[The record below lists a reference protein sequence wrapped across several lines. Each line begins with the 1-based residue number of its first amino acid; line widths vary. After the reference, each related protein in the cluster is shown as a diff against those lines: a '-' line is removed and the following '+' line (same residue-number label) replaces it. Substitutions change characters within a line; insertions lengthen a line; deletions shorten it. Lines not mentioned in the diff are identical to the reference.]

1 MKLCEYYKEEFKTNY
16 SKLKNKETRNSQIPN
31 ILTLSRLLSPIIII
45 PLVISGN
52 LKIALIF
59 IILFALTDLLDGYIA
74 RKYNLVTTFG
84 KFADPLAD
92 KMLVLTSFLILMV
105 QNDLQHYPA
114 SVLEG
119 WPYHLT
125 VTPLWAVAIILIRE
139 LMVSGVRLVAAQK
152 GEVIAAG
159 MSGKVKTFV
168 TMIALIFAFIAT
180 VHVSI
185 AILALVLVYVSV
197 ILTIYSGI
205 VYLKNAKDILLESV

>member
-1 MKLCEYYKEEFKTNY
+1 MTLPNKLTIGRIIAVPLMVTVAC
-16 SKLKNKETRNSQIPN
+16 IPALN
-31 ILTLSRLLSPIIII
+31 EHFIFNDGGCYLTIANF
-45 PLVISGN
+45 VN
-52 LKIALIF
+52 LIIF
-59 IILFALTDLLDGYIA
+59 ILASITDFLDGHIA

-92 KMLVLTSFLILMV
+92 KMLVLTTFLILMV
-105 QNDLQHYPA
+105 LNGLQHYPA
-114 SVLEG
+114 LVLEG

-125 VTPLWAVAIILIRE
+125 ITPLWAVAIILIRE

-205 VYLKNAKDILLESV
+205 VYLRNAKDILLESV

>member
-1 MKLCEYYKEEFKTNY
+1 MTLPNKLTIGRIIAVPLMVTVAC
-16 SKLKNKETRNSQIPN
+16 IPALN
-31 ILTLSRLLSPIIII
+31 DHYIFHDSGRYLTIANF
-45 PLVISGN
+45 VN
-52 LKIALIF
+52 LMIF
-59 IILFALTDLLDGYIA
+59 ILASITDFLDGHIA

-105 QNDLQHYPA
+105 QNDLQYYPA

-125 VTPLWAVAIILIRE
+125 ITPLWAVAIILIRE

>member
-1 MKLCEYYKEEFKTNY
+1 MTLPNKLTIGRIIAVPLMVTVAC
-16 SKLKNKETRNSQIPN
+16 IPALN
-31 ILTLSRLLSPIIII
+31 DHYIFHDSGCYLTIANF
-45 PLVISGN
+45 VN
-52 LKIALIF
+52 LMIF
-59 IILFALTDLLDGYIA
+59 ILASITDFLDGHIA

-168 TMIALIFAFIAT
+168 TMIALIFAFLAT

>member
-1 MKLCEYYKEEFKTNY
+1 MTLPNKLTIGRIIAVPLMVTVAC
-16 SKLKNKETRNSQIPN
+16 IPALN
-31 ILTLSRLLSPIIII
+31 DHFIFNDGGCYLTIANF
-45 PLVISGN
+45 VN
-52 LKIALIF
+52 LIIF
-59 IILFALTDLLDGYIA
+59 ILASITDFLDGHIA

-105 QNDLQHYPA
+105 QNGLQPYPA
-114 SVLEG
+114 LVLEG

-125 VTPLWAVAIILIRE
+125 ITPLWAVAIILIRE

-205 VYLKNAKDILLESV
+205 VYLINAKDILLESV

>member
-1 MKLCEYYKEEFKTNY
+1 MTLPNKLTIGRIIAVPLMVTVAC
-16 SKLKNKETRNSQIPN
+16 IPALN
-31 ILTLSRLLSPIIII
+31 DHYIFHDSGCYLTIANF
-45 PLVISGN
+45 VN
-52 LKIALIF
+52 LMIF
-59 IILFALTDLLDGYIA
+59 ILASITDFLDGHIA

-105 QNDLQHYPA
+105 QNDLQYYPA

-168 TMIALIFAFIAT
+168 TMVALIFAFIAT

>member
-1 MKLCEYYKEEFKTNY
+1 MTLPNKLTIGRIIAVPLMVTVAC
-16 SKLKNKETRNSQIPN
+16 IPALN
-31 ILTLSRLLSPIIII
+31 DHFIFNDGGCYLTIANF
-45 PLVISGN
+45 VN
-52 LKIALIF
+52 LIIF
-59 IILFALTDLLDGYIA
+59 ILASLTDFLDGHIA

-105 QNDLQHYPA
+105 QNPA
-114 SVLEG
+114 VGLDG
-119 WPYHLT
+119 WPKELT
-125 VTPLWAVAIILIRE
+125 ITPLWAVAIILIRE

-205 VYLKNAKDILLESV
+205 VYLKNSKDILLESV